1 MFVTIKNAQA
11 WSLAFNLD
19 IIIYQK
25 LFTVNRSYAFKI
37 DCSKVYFFR
46 KIIMEY
52 KVFLLS
58 FIFLCRLTCA
68 FLACKVDE
76 FNVSSPQFVGNLRE
90 SPLGQERALEQILEY
105 ELLLIQQL
113 NFHLIVHN
121 PYRPFEG
128 FLIDIKVNLLIGN

>member
-1 MFVTIKNAQA
+1 
-11 WSLAFNLD
+11 
-19 IIIYQK
+19 
-25 LFTVNRSYAFKI
+25 
-37 DCSKVYFFR
+37 
-46 KIIMEY
+46 
-52 KVFLLS
+52 
-58 FIFLCRLTCA
+58 CA

-90 SPLGQERALEQILEY
+90 SPLGQEKALEQILEY

-128 FLIDIKVNLLIGN
+128 FLIDLKLFIRESDAEREQNLPVTVTRYNEKHEKLSKEV

>member
-1 MFVTIKNAQA
+1 ME
-11 WSLAFNLD
+11 
-19 IIIYQK
+19 YHP
-25 LFTVNRSYAFKI
+25 R
-37 DCSKVYFFR
+37 
-46 KIIMEY
+46 IIM
-52 KVFLLS
+52 
-58 FIFLCRLTCA
+58 LTCA

-90 SPLGQERALEQILEY
+90 SPLGQEKALEQILEY

-128 FLIDIKVNLLIGN
+128 FLIDIKVNFLIETNY

>member
-1 MFVTIKNAQA
+1 MCIRENYFLVKG
-11 WSLAFNLD
+11 NLD
-19 IIIYQK
+19 LHSI
-25 LFTVNRSYAFKI
+25 LNL
-37 DCSKVYFFR
+37 CSL
-46 KIIMEY
+46 I
-52 KVFLLS
+52 
-58 FIFLCRLTCA
+58 IFLIFSTRLTCA

-90 SPLGQERALEQILEY
+90 SPLGQEKALEQILEY

-128 FLIDIKVNLLIGN
+128 FLIDLKVILLL

>member
-1 MFVTIKNAQA
+1 MCILGDFGM
-11 WSLAFNLD
+11 
-19 IIIYQK
+19 
-25 LFTVNRSYAFKI
+25 
-37 DCSKVYFFR
+37 YFC
-46 KIIMEY
+46 KYSHISQ
-52 KVFLLS
+52 VCACPS
-58 FIFLCRLTCA
+58 SRLTCA

-90 SPLGQERALEQILEY
+90 SPLGQEKALEQILEY

-128 FLIDIKVNLLIGN
+128 FLIDIKTRYPMLENPEIFKENG

>member
-1 MFVTIKNAQA
+1 MQIFPYYKMFPQIFRGIRWLNR
-11 WSLAFNLD
+11 
-19 IIIYQK
+19 K
-25 LFTVNRSYAFKI
+25 LFFNQFPKMSSIVTCDYQAVLEHT
-37 DCSKVYFFR
+37 FR
-46 KIIMEY
+46 NISLFY
-52 KVFLLS
+52 TYSSL
-58 FIFLCRLTCA
+58 IFSSRLTCA

-90 SPLGQERALEQILEY
+90 SPLGQEKALDQILEY

-128 FLIDIKVNLLIGN
+128 FLIDLKVILLM